1 MLRSPLHFQVKMAST
16 TGQKFAVHGRHN
28 ISWQDMPAP
37 SFYSISS
44 ESGSGSGERGKEA
57 RANKRND
64 IILQAKGTTGDESGA
79 AAGVGD
85 GGGVGRGAGTRTK
98 NRSAV
103 RRLGDTY
110 AIEIK
115 PKQGWLQL
123 ASDVNDLFDLMPSG
137 AVTKPKETTCN
148 QEENEPSARDKCWC
162 RFCSMQLLKVSGDAR
177 REGSLTYSFTN
188 FDRCTMGKSN
198 VWATTVRW
206 IYFPGM
212 STSPATRSQ
221 EPETGSSPCSAQ

>member
-1 MLRSPLHFQVKMAST
+1 MVM
-16 TGQKFAVHGRHN
+16 G
-28 ISWQDMPAP
+28 I
-37 SFYSISS
+37 
-44 ESGSGSGERGKEA
+44 GERGKEA

-85 GGGVGRGAGTRTK
+85 GGGVG
-98 NRSAV
+98 

-162 RFCSMQLLKVSGDAR
+162 RFCSMQLLKVSGTQDEKA
-177 REGSLTYSFTN
+177 
-188 FDRCTMGKSN
+188 
-198 VWATTVRW
+198 V
-206 IYFPGM
+206 
-212 STSPATRSQ
+212 
-221 EPETGSSPCSAQ
+221 